1 MIYHHCTIYF
11 VSPCCCFKS
20 YIYTH
25 LMMQKHILSNFYS
38 LLNLT
43 QRTVINYQYRYG
55 STFLQA
61 LTTLYG
67 MGKSTNISFLL
78 FFLHR
83 DVLLHIAS
91 IYLKSTYATLL
102 PHMYQ
107 NERWH
112 PSSLLGHIIRFNP
125 STNISF
131 HINGRQRWCQCTAAK
146 FQLGTR

>member
-1 MIYHHCTIYF
+1 MLYDISSLHNLFIMHIF
-11 VSPCCCFKS
+11 ASSCCCFKS

-38 LLNLT
+38 LLNST

-67 MGKSTNISFLL
+67 MGKSTNISSLL
-78 FFLHR
+78 LHS
-83 DVLLHIAS
+83 DVLHIAN
-91 IYLKSTYATLL
+91 IYHISKIHLRYIIVH
-102 PHMYQ
+102 HMYQ

-131 HINGRQRWCQCTAAK
+131 HINGRQRWC
-146 FQLGTR
+146 

>member
-1 MIYHHCTIYF
+1 MLYDISSLHNLFIMHIF
-11 VSPCCCFKS
+11 ASSCCCFKS

-38 LLNLT
+38 VLNLT

-67 MGKSTNISFLL
+67 MGKSTNISSLL
-78 FFLHR
+78 FFC
-83 DVLLHIAS
+83 IEMYF
-91 IYLKSTYATLL
+91 IYLKSATYATL

-112 PSSLLGHIIRFNP
+112 PSSILRYIIRFNP

-131 HINGRQRWCQCTAAK
+131 HINGRQRWC
-146 FQLGTR
+146 